1 VRSHRLG
8 SDFAEVVGSESADC
22 NDTSLL
28 ATNIEVVLPASI
40 NGCGTTWYGASDRG
54 EDGSYVV
61 TEWIVF
67 LFIPLIPLGSKRVW
81 PMPKEQKPWWK
92 ASVGKQFKV
101 TRAPMNWSQVLKGY
115 GVTAAIV
122 LICRLYL

>member
-1 VRSHRLG
+1 M
-8 SDFAEVVGSESADC
+8 
-22 NDTSLL
+22 
-28 ATNIEVVLPASI
+28 EVVLPASF
-40 NGCGTTWYGASDRG
+40 NGCGTTWYGATDQA

-92 ASVGKQFKV
+92 ASIGKQFKV
-101 TRAPMNWSQVLKGY
+101 ARVPMNWSQVLKGY
-115 GVTAAIV
+115 GVTAAIF
-122 LICRLYL
+122 LFCRLYL